1 MARPGVGVRERKWAL
16 PRSGI
21 PTLRRTTLVVTLGGA
36 QYTVNP
42 FDPVFTLTGGRVLM

>member
-1 MARPGVGVRERKWAL
+1 MARPAVGVRARKWAL

-21 PTLRRTTLVVTLGGA
+21 PTLRRTTHVVTLGGT

>member
-21 PTLRRTTLVVTLGGA
+21 PTLRRTALVVGPGA
-36 QYTVNP
+36 TQYTVNP
-42 FDPVFTLTGGRVLM
+42 LDPVFTLTGGRVLM